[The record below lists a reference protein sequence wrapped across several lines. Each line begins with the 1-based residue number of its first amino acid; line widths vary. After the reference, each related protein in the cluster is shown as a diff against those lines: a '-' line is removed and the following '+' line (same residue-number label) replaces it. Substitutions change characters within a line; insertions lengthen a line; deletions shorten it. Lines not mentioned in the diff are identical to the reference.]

1 VLLTRAPLPL
11 RSVRL
16 ACVRP
21 AASVRSEPGSNSQV
35 RLQIIPAEARTT
47 LLVER
52 STPIRRPRLHLTHL
66 SHPRRSGSHRHDAHD
81 STSVRDTAPACLC
94 PSPKDQTAGRV
105 SLLQCFSLVQDPS
118 LFTRVSP
125 APEPHPPVAP
135 SPSRAG
141 PPGRNVDVI
150 LPTFQCNQIF
160 IFCTVRPA
168 VSLSLAAVSSFGEAV
183 YRGVAGACQTLCDE
197 NFSNSVFSPRGAFP
211 RKAERLQTPPD
222 RVLSHDPTFPRWIG
236 ARTRARAWG

>member
-1 VLLTRAPLPL
+1 LVVPYQKVGSHVLLTRAPLPL

-35 RLQIIPAEARTT
+35 RLQIIHAEARTT

-66 SHPRRSGSHRHDAHD
+66 SHPRPVSSRQPNAHD

-94 PSPKDQTAGRV
+94 PPSEDQTAGRV

-118 LFTRVSP
+118 LL
-125 APEPHPPVAP
+125 PPVSWLQSRIRPSRLP
-135 SPSRAG
+135 SPGQAR
-141 PPGRNVDVI
+141 
-150 LPTFQCNQIF
+150 Q
-160 IFCTVRPA
+160 
-168 VSLSLAAVSSFGEAV
+168 GE
-183 YRGVAGACQTLCDE
+183 T
-197 NFSNSVFSPRGAFP
+197 SM
-211 RKAERLQTPPD
+211 
-222 RVLSHDPTFPRWIG
+222 
-236 ARTRARAWG
+236 

>member
-35 RLQIIPAEARTT
+35 RLQIIPAEAETT

-52 STPIRRPRLHLTHL
+52 STSVLRPRLHLTHL

-94 PSPKDQTAGRV
+94 PPTEDQTAGRV
-105 SLLQCFSLVQDPS
+105 SLLQCFSLVQDPV
-118 LFTRVSP
+118 LFRRVSP

-141 PPGRNVDVI
+141 PPGRNVDVVSR
-150 LPTFQCNQIF
+150 PGFCNL
-160 IFCTVRPA
+160 VWLLSA
-168 VSLSLAAVSSFGEAV
+168 ASLSFEFVAAASP
-183 YRGVAGACQTLCDE
+183 
-197 NFSNSVFSPRGAFP
+197 SV
-211 RKAERLQTPPD
+211 ER
-222 RVLSHDPTFPRWIG
+222 FIG
-236 ARTRARAWG
+236 G